1 MQLAR
6 YHPGAGTV
14 WADALFV
21 SVLQRSDQP
30 DAGQVRKAVAA
41 VVRAYG
47 GEGCA
52 QRVAQEFGDH
62 PDTAVARMRWAR
74 AVAAEV
80 FASPPVPAP
89 DSVRRRPGQ
98 PVTRSQAR
106 QLART

>member
-1 MQLAR
+1 MYYPDA
-6 YHPGAGTV
+6 GAV